1 MKIKS
6 AETQLREGILELDG
20 SIKFMHKCIDK
31 NKKKIRMKESAFLS
45 MFVFKCK
52 EDLYREIESFK
63 EIIKDLEDYKEMLED
78 KLINK

>member
-6 AETQLREGILELDG
+6 EATQLREGILELSN
-20 SIKFMHKCIDK
+20 SIKFMHESIDK
-31 NKKKIRMKESAFLS
+31 NKKKIRMKESVFLS
-45 MFVFKCK
+45 IFVLKCK

-63 EIIKDLEDYKEMLED
+63 EIVKDLEDYKEMLED